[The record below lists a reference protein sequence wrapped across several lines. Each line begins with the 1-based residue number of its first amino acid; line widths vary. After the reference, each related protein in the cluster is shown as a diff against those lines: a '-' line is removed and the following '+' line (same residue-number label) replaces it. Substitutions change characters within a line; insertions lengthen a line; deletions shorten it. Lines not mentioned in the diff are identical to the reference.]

1 MDEVILL
8 AESCLEVVY
17 FQNPILRQ
25 LGACS
30 KLWMKQK
37 SLENGICLSKCKKKK
52 SDLPF
57 KENSLIHIT
66 CSFKI
71 LVSFNSTSQNRKLN
85 K

>member
-52 SDLPF
+52 IRLAF
-57 KENSLIHIT
+57 QRK
-66 CSFKI
+66 F
-71 LVSFNSTSQNRKLN
+71 FNPHNMQF
-85 K
+85 